1 MTEPFNGPTRADV
14 GTLGNRL
21 AIKEPFK
28 ITFITDKKNKKK
40 NGATLGCNVDCS
52 NNNKKLLF
60 AN

>member
-1 MTEPFNGPTRADV
+1 MLIHPKHMTEPFNGPTRADV

-40 NGATLGCNVDCS
+40 MELSWSVM
-52 NNNKKLLF
+52 
-60 AN
+60 

>member
-40 NGATLGCNVDCS
+40 KMELPWSVM
-52 NNNKKLLF
+52 
-60 AN
+60 